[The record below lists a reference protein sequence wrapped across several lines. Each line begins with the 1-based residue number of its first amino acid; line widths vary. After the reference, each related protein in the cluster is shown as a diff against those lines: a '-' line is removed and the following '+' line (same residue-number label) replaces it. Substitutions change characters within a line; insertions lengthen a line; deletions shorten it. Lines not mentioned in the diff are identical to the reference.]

1 MSTVDDLYINRL
13 SIRLEKF
20 KRVKNSLYN
29 FRCPFCGDSKKNKNK
44 ARGYF
49 FLVKGRMVY
58 KCHNCGV
65 GKTTANF
72 LKDFAPDL
80 YSEYQL
86 EKYRMNSTGKGTT
99 VTELVSTFEKTNNI
113 AVPMNFVE
121 RRPGDVS
128 KSFADPTIARELI
141 SFECQKTIEDM
152 CLDTWNWVRKNPSG
166 YSS

>member
-13 SIRLEKF
+13 SVRLEKF

-99 VTELVSTFEKTNNI
+99 VEKFTIPDST
-113 AVPMNFVE
+113 
-121 RRPGDVS
+121 
-128 KSFADPTIARELI
+128 
-141 SFECQKTIEDM
+141 
-152 CLDTWNWVRKNPSG
+152 CLLYTSPSPRD
-166 YSS
+166 